1 MEDGVKCVEDLKYLK
16 KKEWDDLFASESKV
30 IRRRAAHVYGDY
42 LKGDPD
48 PKQCASELGL
58 KKHSKESKEAKE
70 KPVSISKPGTIKA
83 AKDNTL
89 LLDAGFSRK
98 VTQTGEEKSTEREKK
113 RKAAALEAE
122 AVVVDDDSSVD
133 VTDAAMGVEDDA
145 EDEADDAATPRPAL
159 GPSDWRSGRCALSQN
174 LVDPADDNEKST
186 WDNDL
191 LPLCMQPNKNCHD
204 LEDVDHHY
212 KIIKCSKTSSDSEV
226 NERFKEKWNANKAEV
241 LRYHPDKVTADR
253 GKYAAAKSL
262 RDKLQA
268 AKEVLCKKDEHGC
281 YANRVE

>member
-1 MEDGVKCVEDLKYLK
+1 
-16 KKEWDDLFASESKV
+16 
-30 IRRRAAHVYGDY
+30 
-42 LKGDPD
+42 
-48 PKQCASELGL
+48 
-58 KKHSKESKEAKE
+58 
-70 KPVSISKPGTIKA
+70 
-83 AKDNTL
+83 
-89 LLDAGFSRK
+89 
-98 VTQTGEEKSTEREKK
+98 
-113 RKAAALEAE
+113 
-122 AVVVDDDSSVD
+122 
-133 VTDAAMGVEDDA
+133 MGVEDDA

-241 LRYHPDKVTADR
+241 LRYHTDKVTADR
-253 GKYAAAKSL
+253 GKYAAATSF

-268 AKEVLCKKDEHGC
+268 AKEVLCKKDENGC
-281 YANRVE
+281 NANRIPAKK